1 MTVRAATDV
10 KPRSRGAGDGRPD
23 WQRPDAVSKATGAA
37 LYTQDITRPGMVHG
51 VIVRS
56 PHPAARI
63 ANVDTAAAVAIPG
76 VVAVLTAS
84 DLPDRRYG
92 VMTPDE
98 PILARDSVRY
108 VGEPVALIAAETKSA
123 ALAASRAL
131 DVTYEEHV
139 AIIEL
144 TDALEPGA
152 PQVDAVS
159 DNVITPQHVV
169 RGDVEAAFASAH
181 QVVATEIASHRVH
194 QTYLEPRCSLA
205 ELIDD
210 RLVVTTSSQA
220 PFEVRQGLA
229 QLFDL
234 PLARISVNVP
244 ALGGGFGGKL
254 HLGLAPYAAALA
266 LATSRPVQ
274 VLCTREDE
282 FQSPAPR
289 ENSIV
294 RLQSAVDRDGLILGR
309 RAAIYLDSGAYVYD
323 TTALVS
329 VAALQAAG
337 PYSIEAIEILAAAV
351 RTNTVP
357 TGSFRAPTGPQMAYA
372 YEAHMNDIAEA
383 LDLSPLD
390 VRRRNIMRDGAVGPS
405 GQVLSAS
412 AMPACLEHVAA
423 VLDKWRSDPH
433 EPRHVAGR
441 RSVPRRGYGLGCAWW
456 NTFPAGGGATI
467 TLGESGD
474 AFVYT
479 GATEIGTGAVNT
491 ALAQIVGQGLGLSPD
506 RVHVITGSTDTGP
519 IDFGSQGSRTLYGA
533 GGAVASAVADVQRL
547 IGDAFEAAPSD
558 LVFAEGTVMVAGA
571 PSTRRETSDVVQAI
585 SASGGP
591 VIGVGRFAPV
601 PPSIDEKCAGELIV
615 KAFNEPTF
623 HCHGVELDVDE
634 ETGKVD
640 VLRYVA
646 AHDTGPVVNR
656 AGVDGQIRGGVI
668 QGIGYALYEEVQT
681 DERGQT
687 MNSSLVDYRIPT
699 IADVPMQLEIL
710 VEEGFPGTG
719 PFGGAKGIGEAPA
732 ILPAAAIGSAVRDAL
747 GSQPATLPLS
757 PTTILGLPDPENRRN
772 AAARDAAIP
781 TQQSV
786 FIYSRPRVLAEALE
800 ELALDGARVLAG
812 GTDLVTLRATGAL
825 DTSLL
830 VDVKHLPGLATIAD
844 GEGGLR
850 IGAAVTMRA
859 LANFDASSIDALRD
873 GARVV
878 GAAQT
883 RNRATLGGN
892 VCRASPAGDTLP
904 ALLVLG
910 ATLHADSATGSRTI
924 PISEC
929 FIGPGRTIL
938 APDELLVAIELPR
951 SGGGSAYERATY
963 RAWMD
968 LAVVG
973 VAARL
978 VVEKGICVDAAIAL
992 GGVAP
997 TPLLVPHAAHALIG
1011 AAVDESS
1018 ISAAAALAREAASPI
1033 DDVRGSRAYRLL
1045 MTEVLAAR
1053 VIRIAHERA
1062 TRAHG

>member
-1 MTVRAATDV
+1 MTMAATDATTDLGV
-10 KPRSRGAGDGRPD
+10 HDARAAWR
-23 WQRPDAVSKATGAA
+23 RPDAETKATGAA
-37 LYTQDITRPGMVHG
+37 LYTQDVARPGMLHG
-51 VIVRS
+51 VVVRAQ
-56 PHPAARI
+56 HPAARI
-63 ANVDTAAAVAIPG
+63 ASVDPAAARAIPG
-76 VVAVLTAS
+76 VTAVLTAG
-84 DLPDRRYG
+84 DLPERRYG

-98 PILARDSVRY
+98 PILARDRVCY

-131 DVTYEEHV
+131 QVVYDELPFVITLAD
-139 AIIEL
+139 AI
-144 TDALEPGA
+144 EPGSPRVVGDSENVVS
-152 PQVDAVS
+152 PQRLS
-159 DNVITPQHVV
+159 
-169 RGDVEAAFASAH
+169 RGDVDGAFADAYR
-181 QVVATEIASHRVH
+181 VVTTEIVSHRVH

-205 ELIDD
+205 EVIDD
-210 RLVVTTSSQA
+210 RLIVTTSSQA

-229 QLFDL
+229 QLFDF
-234 PLARISVNVP
+234 PLARVSVIVP
-244 ALGGGFGGKL
+244 SLGGGFGGKL

-266 LATSRPVQ
+266 LATRRPVQ
-274 VLCTREDE
+274 VVCSREEE

-294 RLQSAVDRDGLILGR
+294 RLESAIDRDGSILGR
-309 RAAIYLDSGAYVYD
+309 RATIYLDSGAYVYD

-337 PYSIEAIEILAAAV
+337 PYSIDAIEVVAAAV

-372 YEAHMNDIAEA
+372 YETHMNDIAEVIGA
-383 LDLSPLD
+383 SPLD
-390 VRRRNIMRDGAVGPS
+390 VRRRNVMRDGAVGPT
-405 GQVLSAS
+405 GQSLANV
-412 AMPACLEHVAA
+412 AMSSCLERVAA
-423 VLDKWRSDPH
+423 VLDEWRAAPH

-441 RSVPRRGYGLGCAWW
+441 STALRRGYGLACAWW

-479 GATEIGTGAVNT
+479 GATEIGTGAVST
-491 ALAQIVGQGLGLSPD
+491 ALAQVVGQGLGLSAD
-506 RVHVITGSTDTGP
+506 RVHVVAGSTDTGP

-533 GGAVASAVADVQRL
+533 GGAVAAAVADVQRL
-547 IGDAFEAAPSD
+547 IADAFEATASD
-558 LVFAEGTVMVAGA
+558 LVFRDGTVMVAGA
-571 PSTRRETSDVVQAI
+571 PSTQRQLSDVVHLI
-585 SASGGP
+585 SATGGP
-591 VIGVGRFAPV
+591 VIGVGRFAPI
-601 PPSIDEKCAGELIV
+601 PPAIDETCASGLV
-615 KAFNEPTF
+615 VNSFNEPTF

-634 ETGKVD
+634 ESGRID

-681 DERGQT
+681 DERGRT
-687 MNSSLVDYRIPT
+687 VNAGLVDYRIPT
-699 IADVPMQLEIL
+699 IADVPPHVEIL

-719 PFGGAKGIGEAPA
+719 PFGGAKGVGEAPA
-732 ILPAAAIGSAVRDAL
+732 ILPAAAIGSAVRDAV
-747 GSQPATLPLS
+747 GSQPTSLPLS
-757 PTTILGLPDPENRRN
+757 PTTVLGIAAKRSDASVPVTFAPPPLPG
-772 AAARDAAIP
+772 
-781 TQQSV
+781 V
-786 FIYSRPRVLAEALE
+786 FVYSRPRVLADALD

-812 GTDLVTLRATGAL
+812 GTDLVTLRAAGVL
-825 DTSLL
+825 DASLL
-830 VDVKHLPGLATIAD
+830 VDIKHLPELATIT
-844 GEGGLR
+844 ESESGLR

-859 LANFDASSIDALRD
+859 LAKLEAPSIDALRD

-904 ALLVLG
+904 ALLVLD
-910 ATLHADSATGSRTI
+910 ATLHADSATGSRSI

-929 FIGPGRTIL
+929 FVGPGRTSL
-938 APDELLVAIELPR
+938 APDELLAAIELPR
-951 SGGGSAYERATY
+951 TGGGSAYERATY

-978 VVEKGICVDAAIAL
+978 VIEDGVCVDAAIAL
-992 GGVAP
+992 GGVAA
-997 TPLLVPHAAHALIG
+997 TPLLAPRAAQALIG
-1011 AAVDESS
+1011 ATVDDRS
-1018 ISAAAALAREAASPI
+1018 INTAATLAREAASPI
-1033 DDVRGSRAYRLL
+1033 DDVRGTRTYRLR

-1062 TRAHG
+1062 TNSRG